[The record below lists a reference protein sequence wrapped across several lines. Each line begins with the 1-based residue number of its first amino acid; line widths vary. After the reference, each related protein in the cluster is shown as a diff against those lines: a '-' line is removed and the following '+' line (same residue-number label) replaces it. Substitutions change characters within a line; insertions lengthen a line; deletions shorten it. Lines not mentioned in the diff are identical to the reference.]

1 MRRVGVT
8 AGSGLLLGAGET
20 AAKAAESEPGRVRF
34 ERSIPV
40 ESDYDVVVCGG
51 GPSGC
56 AAALA
61 ARREGLSVLL
71 IEGQGQLGGMA
82 TSGMVSQW
90 LGGRNQKGEW
100 VVGGL
105 FRSIAEEATA
115 RGYALLPKLDPAKKY
130 HPFGWLN
137 WFIHGVP
144 LDPYGI
150 AKFLDEKM
158 TLAGVDVLLLTQA
171 VDVLT
176 DGDRIT
182 HVAAFNKSGLR
193 AFPARAV
200 IDATGDADVAARG
213 GCEYLK
219 GQQED
224 GLMTPATLEF
234 HVSHVD
240 QARLTRY
247 IEDQR
252 DPKLRNKI
260 KELRELGAW
269 PFPYDIFICTQ
280 LTRPDTFY
288 VNTIRLVGIDG
299 TDGRSVTEGMM
310 RGRQEIEKLVTIL
323 REHIP
328 GFERVQLKA
337 VAPLLGVRETRRIV
351 ADWTMT
357 VRDLS
362 EGKSF
367 PDTIGFSMYG
377 WDLPDPKK
385 PSVQPFATDDS
396 RRGYRYTVKKGL
408 STPVPYRIMIP
419 RPIRNLICPGR
430 AVSVE
435 RQVLGPVRVMAPCM
449 AMGEASGIAA
459 RQVVR
464 TGTSFSRVD
473 VQKLRQ
479 RLRQVGA
486 IVDESAL
493 PKIVPRVDQTRKR
506 GQVSLFASDTQ
517 TEYPALFPNTP
528 WSG

>member
-1 MRRVGVT
+1 VGAA
-8 AGSGLLLGAGET
+8 AGAGLLLGGGSAGQG
-20 AAKAAESEPGRVRF
+20 AEAGRVRF

-40 ESDYDVVVCGG
+40 GRGYDVVVCGG

-61 ARREGLSVLL
+61 ARREGLKVLV

-82 TSGMVSQW
+82 TSGMVSHW

-105 FRSIAEEATA
+105 FRSLAEGAAE
-115 RGYALLPKLDPAKKY
+115 RGYALLPRLDPDQKY

-144 LDPYGI
+144 LDPYGM
-150 AKFLDEKM
+150 ARFLDERM
-158 TLAGVDVLLLTQA
+158 ESAGVDVLLFTQA
-171 VDVLT
+171 VDVLA

-182 HVAAFNKSGLR
+182 HVVAFNKSGL
-193 AFPARAV
+193 AAAPARAV
-200 IDATGDADVAARG
+200 VDATGDADMAARS
-213 GCEYLK
+213 GCEYVQ
-219 GQQED
+219 GRGED

-240 QARLTRY
+240 RVKLTRF
-247 IEDQR
+247 IEEER
-252 DPKLRNKI
+252 DPKLRRRI
-260 KELRELGAW
+260 RELRGRGVW

-280 LTRPDTFY
+280 LTEPDTFY

-299 TDGRSVTEGMM
+299 TDGASVTEGMM
-310 RGRQEIEKLVTIL
+310 RGREEVEKLVAIL
-323 REHIP
+323 REHVP
-328 GFERVQLKA
+328 GFEHVQLKA

-351 ADWTMT
+351 ADSTMT

-362 EGKSF
+362 EGKEF
-367 PDTIGFSMYG
+367 LDTIGFSMYG

-385 PSVQPFATDDS
+385 PSVQPFASDDA
-396 RRGYRYTVKKGL
+396 RGGYRYTVKKGL
-408 STPVPYRIMIP
+408 TTPLPYGVMVP

-435 RQVLGPVRVMAPCM
+435 RQVRGTVRVMAPCM

-459 RQVVR
+459 SQVVR
-464 TGTSFSRVD
+464 ADVDFFQVD
-473 VQKLRQ
+473 VGQLRQ

-493 PKIVPRVDQTRKR
+493 PRIAPRVDQ
-506 GQVSLFASDTQ
+506 S
-517 TEYPALFPNTP
+517 
-528 WSG
+528 

>member
-1 MRRVGVT
+1 MSHESRRTFVKRVGVA
-8 AGSGLLLGAGET
+8 AGSGLFFGAGSADT
-20 AAKAAESEPGRVRF
+20 NGAESEAGRVRF

-40 ESDYDVVVCGG
+40 GRTYDVVVCGG

-61 ARREGLSVLL
+61 AKREGLTVLL
-71 IEGQGQLGGMA
+71 VEGQGQLGGMA
-82 TSGMVSQW
+82 TSGMVSHW

-105 FRSIAEEATA
+105 FRSIAEEAA
-115 RGYALLPKLDPAKKY
+115 SRGYALLPQLDPARKY
-130 HPFGWLN
+130 HPFGWFN

-144 LDPYGI
+144 LDPYGV
-150 AKFLDEKM
+150 ARFLDEKM
-158 TLAGVDVLLLTQA
+158 KAYEVDVLLLTQA
-171 VDVLT
+171 ADVVT

-182 HVAAFNKSGLR
+182 HVVTFNKSGLS
-193 AFPARAV
+193 AIAARAV
-200 IDATGDADVAARG
+200 IDATGDADVAARS
-213 GCEYLK
+213 GCEYVK
-219 GQQED
+219 GRRED

-247 IEDQR
+247 IEEQR

-260 KELRELGAW
+260 KELRDQGVW
-269 PFPYDIFICTQ
+269 SFPYDIFICTQ
-280 LTRPDTFY
+280 LTQPDTFY

-299 TDGRSVTEGMM
+299 TDGGSITDGMI
-310 RGRQEIEKLVTIL
+310 RGREEVEKLVAIL
-323 REHIP
+323 RTHVP
-328 GFERVQLKA
+328 GFEHVQLKA

-351 ADWTMT
+351 ADWMMT

-362 EGKSF
+362 EGKEF
-367 PDTIGFSMYG
+367 PDTVGFSMYG

-385 PSVQPFATDDS
+385 PSVQPFATDDA

-408 STPVPYRIMIP
+408 TTPLPYRMMVP

-430 AVSVE
+430 AVCVE

-459 RQVVR
+459 RQVVSA
-464 TGTSFSRVD
+464 GVSFSHVD
-473 VQKLRQ
+473 VQQLRQ
-479 RLRQVGA
+479 RLRGFGA
-486 IVDESAL
+486 IVDEHAL
-493 PKIVPRVDQTRKR
+493 PNIAPRVDQ
-506 GQVSLFASDTQ
+506 S
-517 TEYPALFPNTP
+517 
-528 WSG
+528 

>member
-1 MRRVGVT
+1 MSHQSRRTFVKRFGAA
-8 AGSGLLLGAGET
+8 AGSGLFFGAGSTPANPAQPET
-20 AAKAAESEPGRVRF
+20 GQVRF
-34 ERSIPV
+34 ERSLPV
-40 ESDYDVVVCGG
+40 ARAYDVVVCGG

-61 ARREGLSVLL
+61 AKREGLTVLL
-71 IEGQGQLGGMA
+71 VEGQGQLGGMA

-105 FRSIAEEATA
+105 FRSIAEEAA
-115 RGYALLPKLDPAKKY
+115 SRGYALLPKLDPAKKY
-130 HPFGWLN
+130 HPFGWFN

-150 AKFLDEKM
+150 ARFLDEK
-158 TLAGVDVLLLTQA
+158 TKTFGVDVLLLTQA
-171 VDVLT
+171 VDVLI

-182 HVAAFNKSGLR
+182 HVVTFNKSGLT

-200 IDATGDADVAARG
+200 IDATGDADVAAG
-213 GCEYLK
+213 SGCEYMK
-219 GQQED
+219 GDTEE

-240 QARLTRY
+240 AARLTNY
-247 IEDQR
+247 IQDQR
-252 DPKLRNKI
+252 DPKLREKI
-260 KELRELGAW
+260 KELRQRGAW

-280 LTRPDTFY
+280 LTREDTFY

-299 TDGRSVTEGMM
+299 TDGASVSEGMI
-310 RGRQEIEKLVTIL
+310 RGREEVEKLVAIL
-323 REHIP
+323 RDHVP
-328 GFERVQLKA
+328 GFERVQIKA

-351 ADWTMT
+351 ADSMMT

-362 EGKSF
+362 EGKEF
-367 PDTIGFSMYG
+367 PDTVGFSMYG

-385 PSVQPFATDDS
+385 PSVQPFATDDA
-396 RRGYRYTVKKGL
+396 RQGYRYTVKKGL
-408 STPVPYRIMIP
+408 STPVPYRIMVP
-419 RPIRNLICPGR
+419 RPVRNLICPGR
-430 AVSVE
+430 AVCVE

-459 RQVVR
+459 RQVVSA
-464 TGTSFSRVD
+464 GLGFSQVD
-473 VQKLRQ
+473 VQQLRQ

-486 IVDESAL
+486 IVDESDL
-493 PKIVPRVDQTRKR
+493 PEIAPRKDQ
-506 GQVSLFASDTQ
+506 S
-517 TEYPALFPNTP
+517 
-528 WSG
+528 

>member
-1 MRRVGVT
+1 MSHQSRRTFVKRVGAA
-8 AGSGLLLGAGET
+8 AGSGLLFGAGT
-20 AAKAAESEPGRVRF
+20 GAAGGAESNTGKVRF
-34 ERSIPV
+34 ERSLPV
-40 ESDYDVVVCGG
+40 ARAYDVVVCGG

-61 ARREGLSVLL
+61 AKREGLSVLL
-71 IEGQGQLGGMA
+71 VEGQGQLGGMA
-82 TSGMVSQW
+82 TSGMVSHW
-90 LGGRNQKGEW
+90 LGGRNQKGQF

-105 FRSIAEEATA
+105 FRSLAEEAAA

-130 HPFGWLN
+130 HPVGWYN

-150 AKFLDEKM
+150 AGFLDEKM
-158 TLAGVDVLLLTQA
+158 KALDVDVLLLTQA
-171 VDVLT
+171 IDVLT

-182 HVAAFNKSGLR
+182 HVVTFNKSGLG

-200 IDATGDADVAARG
+200 IDATGDADVAARS
-213 GCEYLK
+213 GCECVK
-219 GQQED
+219 GRRED

-240 QARLTRY
+240 PARLTSY
-247 IEDQR
+247 IEAER

-260 KELRELGAW
+260 RELRQRGAW

-280 LTRPDTFY
+280 LTQPDTFY

-299 TDGRSVTEGMM
+299 TDGGSVTEGMI
-310 RGRQEIEKLVTIL
+310 RGREEIEKLMTIL
-323 REHIP
+323 RRHVP

-351 ADWTMT
+351 ADSMMT

-362 EGKSF
+362 EGKAF
-367 PDTIGFSMYG
+367 ADIVGFSMYG

-385 PSVQPFATDDS
+385 PSVQPFASDDA

-408 STPVPYRIMIP
+408 STPLPYRIMVP
-419 RPIRNLICPGR
+419 RPLRNLICPGR

-435 RQVLGPVRVMAPCM
+435 RQVLGTVRVMAPCM

-464 TGTSFSRVD
+464 DGAGFSQVD
-473 VQKLRQ
+473 VQQLRQ

-493 PKIVPRVDQTRKR
+493 PKIEPRVDQ
-506 GQVSLFASDTQ
+506 S
-517 TEYPALFPNTP
+517 
-528 WSG
+528 

>member
-1 MRRVGVT
+1 MAGESRRTFVKRVGAA
-8 AGSGLLLGAGET
+8 AGAGAFLGAG
-20 AAKAAESEPGRVRF
+20 AVGRGAVVEPGRVAF

-40 ESDYDVVVCGG
+40 GRGYDVVVCGG

-61 ARREGLSVLL
+61 AKREGLSVLV

-82 TSGMVSQW
+82 TSGMVSHW

-105 FRSIAEEATA
+105 FRSLAEGAAA
-115 RGYALLPKLDPAKKY
+115 RGYALLPRLDPAEKY

-150 AKFLDEKM
+150 ARLLDERM
-158 TLAGVDVLLLTQA
+158 ESAGVEVLLLTQV
-171 VDVLT
+171 VDVLA
-176 DGDRIT
+176 DRDRIT
-182 HVAAFNKSGLR
+182 HVVAFNKSGLR
-193 AFPARAV
+193 AVPVRAV
-200 IDATGDADVAARG
+200 IDATGDADVAARS
-213 GCEYLK
+213 GCECVK
-219 GQQED
+219 GRRED

-240 QARLTRY
+240 RERLTRF
-247 IEDQR
+247 IEHER

-260 KELRELGAW
+260 KELRGRGIW

-280 LTRPDTFY
+280 LTDPDTFY

-299 TDGRSVTEGMM
+299 TDGKSVTQGMV
-310 RGRQEIEKLVTIL
+310 RGREEVEKLVAIL
-323 REHIP
+323 REHVP
-328 GFERVQLKA
+328 GFEHVQLKA

-351 ADWTMT
+351 ANSMMT

-362 EGKSF
+362 EGKEF
-367 PDTIGFSMYG
+367 ADTVGFSMYG

-385 PSVQPFATDDS
+385 PSKQPFASDDA
-396 RRGYRYTVKKGL
+396 RRGYQYTVKKGL
-408 STPVPYRIMIP
+408 TTPLPYGVMVP
-419 RPIRNLICPGR
+419 RPIVNLICPGR
-430 AVSVE
+430 AVCVE
-435 RQVLGPVRVMAPCM
+435 RQVLGTVRVMAPCM

-459 RQVVR
+459 SQVVS
-464 TGTSFSRVD
+464 GGGGFSEVD
-473 VQKLRQ
+473 VEQLRQ

-493 PKIVPRVDQTRKR
+493 PKIAPRVDQT
-506 GQVSLFASDTQ
+506 
-517 TEYPALFPNTP
+517 
-528 WSG
+528 

>member
-1 MRRVGVT
+1 MSRESRRTFVKRAGVA
-8 AGSGLLLGAGET
+8 AGSGLFFSAGS
-20 AAKAAESEPGRVRF
+20 AAPNAAEPETGQVRF

-40 ESDYDVVVCGG
+40 ARAHDVVVCGG

-61 ARREGLSVLL
+61 AKREGLTVLL

-105 FRSIAEEATA
+105 FRSIAEEAA
-115 RGYALLPKLDPAKKY
+115 SRGYALLPQLDPAKKY
-130 HPFGWLN
+130 HPFGWFN

-144 LDPYGI
+144 LDPYGV
-150 AKFLDEKM
+150 AGLLDEKM
-158 TLAGVDVLLLTQA
+158 TAAGVDVLLLTQA

-176 DGDRIT
+176 GADRIT
-182 HVAAFNKSGLR
+182 HVVAFNKSGLS

-200 IDATGDADVAARG
+200 IDATGDADVAARS
-213 GCEYLK
+213 GCECVK
-219 GQQED
+219 GRRED

-240 QARLTRY
+240 RERLTSY
-247 IEDQR
+247 IEDER

-260 KELRELGAW
+260 RELRERGAW

-280 LTRPDTFY
+280 LTQPDTFY
-288 VNTIRLVGIDG
+288 VNTVRLVGIDG
-299 TDGRSVTEGMM
+299 TDGGSVTDGMI
-310 RGRQEIEKLVTIL
+310 RGREEIEKLVAIL

-328 GFERVQLKA
+328 GFEHAQLKA

-351 ADWTMT
+351 ADWMMT

-362 EGKSF
+362 EGKAF
-367 PDTIGFSMYG
+367 PDTVGFSMYG

-385 PSVQPFATDDS
+385 PSAQPFASDDA
-396 RRGYRYTVKKGL
+396 RQGYRYTVKKGL
-408 STPVPYRIMIP
+408 STPLPYRIMVP

-435 RQVLGPVRVMAPCM
+435 RQVLGTVRVMAPCM

-459 RQVVR
+459 RQVVS
-464 TGTSFSRVD
+464 GGAGFSQVD
-473 VQKLRQ
+473 VQQLRQ

-493 PKIVPRVDQTRKR
+493 PKISPRVDQ
-506 GQVSLFASDTQ
+506 S
-517 TEYPALFPNTP
+517 
-528 WSG
+528 

>member
-1 MRRVGVT
+1 MSHQSRRTFVKRIGVA
-8 AGSGLLLGAGET
+8 AGSGFLLGAG
-20 AAKAAESEPGRVRF
+20 AADANVKESEAGRVRF

-40 ESDYDVVVCGG
+40 GRTYDVVVCGG

-61 ARREGLSVLL
+61 AKREGLTVLL
-71 IEGQGQLGGMA
+71 VEGQGQLGGMA
-82 TSGMVSQW
+82 TSGMVSHW

-105 FRSIAEEATA
+105 FRSIAEEAA
-115 RGYALLPKLDPAKKY
+115 SRGCALLPKLDPAKKY
-130 HPFGWLN
+130 HPFGWYN

-144 LDPYGI
+144 LDPYGV
-150 AKFLDEKM
+150 ARFLDEKM
-158 TLAGVDVLLLTQA
+158 KAFDVDALLLTQV

-182 HVAAFNKSGLR
+182 HVVTFNKGGLS
-193 AFPARAV
+193 AVPARAV

-213 GCEYLK
+213 GCDYVK
-219 GQQED
+219 GRRED

-247 IEDQR
+247 IEEQQ

-260 KELRELGAW
+260 KELRERGVW

-280 LTRPDTFY
+280 LTKPDTFY
-288 VNTIRLVGIDG
+288 VNTVRLVGIDG
-299 TDGRSVTEGMM
+299 TDGRSVTDGMI
-310 RGRQEIEKLVTIL
+310 RGREEIEKLVAIL
-323 REHIP
+323 REHVP
-328 GFERVQLKA
+328 GFEHVQLKA

-351 ADWTMT
+351 ADWMMT

-362 EGKSF
+362 EGKEF
-367 PDTIGFSMYG
+367 PDTVGFSMYG

-385 PSVQPFATDDS
+385 PSVQPFATDDA
-396 RRGYRYTVKKGL
+396 RQGYRYTVKKGL
-408 STPVPYRIMIP
+408 TTPLPYRVMVP

-430 AVSVE
+430 AVCVE

-459 RQVVR
+459 RQVVSA
-464 TGTSFSRVD
+464 GVPFSQVD
-473 VQKLRQ
+473 VQQLRQ

-486 IVDESAL
+486 IVDENAL
-493 PKIVPRVDQTRKR
+493 PKIAPRVDQ
-506 GQVSLFASDTQ
+506 
-517 TEYPALFPNTP
+517 
-528 WSG
+528 